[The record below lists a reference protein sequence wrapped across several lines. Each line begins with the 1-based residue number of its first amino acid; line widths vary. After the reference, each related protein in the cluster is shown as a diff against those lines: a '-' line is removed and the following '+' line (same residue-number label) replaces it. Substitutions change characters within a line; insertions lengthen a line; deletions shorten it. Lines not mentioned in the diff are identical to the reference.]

1 MFLVS
6 GGDDGQYATAFDST
20 ETFDPLV
27 GTWATSGA
35 KLPRPMAGARGIIIN
50 DRLLIFGIITY
61 FLVLL
66 PGLILRTLE
75 KS

>member
-6 GGDDGQYATAFDST
+6 GGDDGQYAAAFDST

-50 DRLLIFGIITY
+50 DRLLIFGNYIQCVSRNRESGTG
-61 FLVLL
+61 LL
-66 PGLILRTLE
+66 
-75 KS
+75 